1 MFIELIRAFLCTV
14 CRAAG
19 QQYGETV
26 FYGTL
31 MNLSTTSLYHIGVA
45 VKILNCWPISLPYQ
59 LQIEAHFNFYHVQ
72 RVCLSICTT
81 FTCVHVCMTKTS
93 TWLHPSLYRTV
104 YSTARM
110 RTTRFVTSQTGLRI
124 RARTRAPYE
133 KIRVYARTKLV
144 SFILI
149 NYCH

>member
-19 QQYGETV
+19 QYGETV

-93 TWLHPSLYRTV
+93 TWLHASLYRYRTV
-104 YSTARM
+104 YSTARTRA

-124 RARTRAPYE
+124 RARTHAR
-133 KIRVYARTKLV
+133 RTKKYVRTRVPNWYPL
-144 SFILI
+144 
-149 NYCH
+149 Y

>member
-1 MFIELIRAFLCTV
+1 MFIKLIRAFLGTV

-45 VKILNCWPISLPYQ
+45 VKILNCWPSSLPYQ

-93 TWLHPSLYRTV
+93 TWLHASLYRTV
-104 YSTARM
+104 YSTART
-110 RTTRFVTSQTGLRI
+110 RTTRFVTSQTGLRVRT
-124 RARTRAPYE
+124 RARTHAR
-133 KIRVYARTKLV
+133 RTKKYVRTHVPNWYPL
-144 SFILI
+144 
-149 NYCH
+149 Y